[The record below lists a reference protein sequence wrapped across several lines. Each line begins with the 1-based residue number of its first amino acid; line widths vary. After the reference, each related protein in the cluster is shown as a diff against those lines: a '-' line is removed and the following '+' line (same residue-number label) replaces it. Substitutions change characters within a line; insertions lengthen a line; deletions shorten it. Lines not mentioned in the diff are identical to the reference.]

1 MFQALICGNSLLI
14 LIHHYLI
21 CTCFSEFSLLRSL
34 RSVGG
39 VEYIMLRTLQI
50 FDLWNRLLH
59 VPAGASKSWE
69 AVITATRK
77 ELKTQSLRTLS
88 SLAGPFHGPA
98 RSLGAQPPVREHFF
112 SVCPYQ
118 PALFWWLHAGT
129 ASSSVSAL
137 LCWVSGCELRAGE
150 QFLLP
155 EWLSLFQFGIFV
167 CGFNQRQIGLL
178 VTDGVQAIAETFDFV
193 FSTSFMW
200 WLLIKINL

>member
-112 SVCPYQ
+112 QFAHISL
-118 PALFWWLHAGT
+118 LFFGDCTLERHLHQFLRFFAEFLAVNFAQASNFCFQSGFLF
-129 ASSSVSAL
+129 SSSAYLSA
-137 LCWVSGCELRAGE
+137 A
-150 QFLLP
+150 
-155 EWLSLFQFGIFV
+155 
-167 CGFNQRQIGLL
+167 
-178 VTDGVQAIAETFDFV
+178 
-193 FSTSFMW
+193 STSDRSACW
-200 WLLIKINL
+200 WRMASRRSLRRLISFFRLLSCDGFW